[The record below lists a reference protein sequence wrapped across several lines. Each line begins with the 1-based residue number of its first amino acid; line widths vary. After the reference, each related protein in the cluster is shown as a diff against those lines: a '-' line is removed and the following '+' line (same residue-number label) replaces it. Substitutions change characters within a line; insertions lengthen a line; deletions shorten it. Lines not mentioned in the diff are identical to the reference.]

1 VHEVYRW
8 VRDGE
13 RVVAVVSALA
23 GTTNRL
29 LERSELYGPRPEPTC
44 LAGLVGTGELAAASL
59 LGLALDRAG
68 IPAEV
73 LDAAA
78 LGLRTRGPILDA
90 EPEALDTTALRAA
103 LSRVPV
109 VVVPGFVGR
118 SAAGSPTL
126 LGRGGS
132 DYTALFLAH
141 RLEARR
147 CRLLKDVDG
156 VFDRDPASTG
166 LARRYQRLSWHDAV
180 RLGGPIVQPRA
191 LHFAERERLAFE
203 VASLNSVEVTTVGGQ
218 STVLASPHFASPRIR
233 VGLLGLGVVGG
244 GVYRALDALP
254 GFDVVGIAVKD
265 PRKERPGVPA
275 ALVTADAEAVVRA
288 ADVVVEAIGGVSPA
302 AGLLAGALEAGRAV
316 ITANK
321 AVVAEAGPRL
331 EALARERGGS
341 LRCSAAVGGAV
352 PILAAAARLAPL
364 ASLTAVLNGTCN
376 FVLDRMADGETLDAG
391 VRAAQARGLAE
402 ADPRRDLDGTDSLD
416 KLRVLARVA
425 FGVELDAASIA
436 REGIDTLPADV
447 PARVARGG
455 GRVKLVASLQRN
467 GRALRGRVAAIEL
480 PAGHPLAQ
488 VRDEGNAALLTP
500 QQGDAVLLRGKGAGR
515 WPTTEAVVGDLLEL
529 AREAARSRDD
539 VALEEVG
546 A

>member
-1 VHEVYRW
+1 
-8 VRDGE
+8 
-13 RVVAVVSALA
+13 
-23 GTTNRL
+23 
-29 LERSELYGPRPEPTC
+29 
-44 LAGLVGTGELAAASL
+44 
-59 LGLALDRAG
+59 
-68 IPAEV
+68 
-73 LDAAA
+73 
-78 LGLRTRGPILDA
+78 
-90 EPEALDTTALRAA
+90 
-103 LSRVPV
+103 
-109 VVVPGFVGR
+109 
-118 SAAGSPTL
+118 
-126 LGRGGS
+126 
-132 DYTALFLAH
+132 
-141 RLEARR
+141 
-147 CRLLKDVDG
+147 LKDVDG

-352 PILAAAARLAPL
+352 PLLAAAARLGGGTW
-364 ASLTAVLNGTCN
+364 TARTAWTSC
-376 FVLDRMADGETLDAG
+376 AC
-391 VRAAQARGLAE
+391 
-402 ADPRRDLDGTDSLD
+402 
-416 KLRVLARVA
+416 
-425 FGVELDAASIA
+425 
-436 REGIDTLPADV
+436 LPASPSAWSWTRRPLRERGSTRCPRTSRRAW
-447 PARVARGG
+447 PA
-455 GRVKLVASLQRN
+455 
-467 GRALRGRVAAIEL
+467 AA
-480 PAGHPLAQ
+480 
-488 VRDEGNAALLTP
+488 AA
-500 QQGDAVLLRGKGAGR
+500 
-515 WPTTEAVVGDLLEL
+515 
-529 AREAARSRDD
+529 
-539 VALEEVG
+539 
-546 A
+546 